1 MTKFSVF
8 DYSFKIGFL
17 LVILAFVVGFFGN
30 KYHSVI
36 FALAYYQYLYILVI
50 TFAGVQYG
58 MMGGFF
64 TSTFICI
71 LHVLGLNI
79 NPSYYS
85 TNSTPVHYNVQ
96 LIFFTLMGLISG
108 LGYELMAR
116 QNLAL
121 NKSVIE
127 MTKKLQSMPL
137 PQQSATP
144 GQQNELATAPV
155 QRVDTSIKFYNF
167 LLKFSK
173 NIVTGKSI
181 DEIYEIF
188 FKTLAVDYGVKEYAL
203 FMVAEK
209 GRTLAGKLKKNLAHI
224 ENIEE
229 LIINYGEGIVGKSAV
244 NLQVI
249 LNDAASEKSNDWQM
263 AIPLLAHGSLHA
275 VIGVAKF
282 RNIGLLSPEDVQYV
296 HKVSEIVSTALEN
309 YIPKEARGASA
320 VKKA

>member
-1 MTKFSVF
+1 MKKFLVF

-50 TFAGVQYG
+50 TFAGIQYG

-71 LHVLGLNI
+71 LHVLGLNV
-79 NPSYYS
+79 NPAYYS
-85 TNSTPVHYNVQ
+85 TNSAPVHYNVQ

-108 LGYELMAR
+108 FGYELMAR

-121 NKSVIE
+121 NKSVAE
-127 MTKKLQSMPL
+127 MTKKLQSAS
-137 PQQSATP
+137 SAPAANT

-173 NIVTGKSI
+173 LIVTGKSA
-181 DEIYEIF
+181 DEIFEIF

-209 GRTLAGKLKKNLAHI
+209 GRTLAGKFKKNLAHI

-229 LIINYGEGIVGKSAV
+229 VIINYGEGIIGKSAV

-249 LNDAASEKSNDWQM
+249 LNDTASEKSNDWQM
-263 AIPLLAHGSLHA
+263 SIPLLAHGSLYA
-275 VIGVAKF
+275 VVGIAKF
-282 RNIGLLSPEDVQYV
+282 RNIGLLSPDDVQYV

-309 YIPKEARGASA
+309 HIPKDIKGAFA